1 MKYTIFFF
9 LVPYLGFTQTTSKLT
24 IYFDNDS
31 YQVLDKYKAVI
42 DSLKQKHKTD
52 SLKITLE
59 GFANKYASKAY
70 NQQLSERR
78 VKNVQEAL
86 SPLPITRVMAM
97 GATSLYDEKSRRV
110 DIQVTVT
117 EYNIPDSSSYKKE
130 TIIEANKRRMLSS
143 RRLDITSYSDLEL
156 YDKTVLFGVF
166 FKGGTDKMLGSS
178 SIITLRKLLKFLKG
192 YPTRKILIT
201 GHICCSEG
209 RDPSTDGRNNR
220 NGSNTLS
227 LDRAIVVYEYLIK
240 NGISKDRLQYE
251 GKAYL
256 EPLDWEETRNRR
268 VEITITQ

>member
-1 MKYTIFFF
+1 
-9 LVPYLGFTQTTSKLT
+9 
-24 IYFDNDS
+24 
-31 YQVLDKYKAVI
+31 
-42 DSLKQKHKTD
+42 
-52 SLKITLE
+52 
-59 GFANKYASKAY
+59 
-70 NQQLSERR
+70 
-78 VKNVQEAL
+78 
-86 SPLPITRVMAM
+86 
-97 GATSLYDEKSRRV
+97 
-110 DIQVTVT
+110 
-117 EYNIPDSSSYKKE
+117 
-130 TIIEANKRRMLSS
+130 MLSS

-227 LDRAIVVYEYLIK
+227 LDRAKVVYEYLIK